1 MKLRTC
7 DDDARFPNTT
17 ADVTK
22 CNQNH
27 WNPAQSLHFAA
38 IAQTQNIRIHRAI
51 CADKANLS
59 GYICALRKLATAL
72 LGNVAFLLVWF
83 CQFCLGILNLA
94 FLIGLVR
101 PIGHM
106 HA

>member
-1 MKLRTC
+1 L
-7 DDDARFPNTT
+7 PNTT

-27 WNPAQSLHFAA
+27 WNPAQSPHFAA

-72 LGNVAFLLVWF
+72 LGNIAFLLVGF
-83 CQFCLGILNLA
+83 ASFALA
-94 FLIGLVR
+94 LL
-101 PIGHM
+101 
-106 HA
+106 